1 MTKSKQPQYRFD
13 GFEGEWE
20 EKKLG
25 ELASEIGTGKSSTLS
40 DAITGEKYSILGSTS
55 IIGYSKTYDYCGDF
69 ILTARVGAN
78 AGNLYKYSGKV
89 KISDNTVFIKS

>member
-25 ELASEIGTGKSSTLS
+25 ELASEIGTG
-40 DAITGEKYSILGSTS
+40 
-55 IIGYSKTYDYCGDF
+55 
-69 ILTARVGAN
+69 RV
-78 AGNLYKYSGKV
+78 LH
-89 KISDNTVFIKS
+89 